1 MESQAWDISLN
12 GFLEKKRQNLKIW
25 HWRFMNLQNS
35 VLSSYTDESQTTKTG
50 EFYLHANCKVE
61 VLLQSGE
68 ENAFIVYESSDIDD
82 KIDISDAYK
91 VVADVNSSTGGID
104 KNGITDDSV
113 NIESSTSRES
123 QQKQPP
129 FILRAKDYADL
140 EIWMLSII
148 QSINGRYREDENFNK
163 FKDIVHVEN
172 DNNVN
177 NTEAVDDA
185 VMTDLGVDQLNLLLS
200 TPDDSNGPAND
211 GAEKQEKKKVNFQIF
226 STPAK
231 LEKVKVESKD
241 PDPLTRFL
249 DRPKSFRNSR
259 RFSFKKGMT
268 TNETSADTVTLVN
281 TFSLP
286 PTSSATPFAS
296 WRQHKIELVNNK
308 LTIYESAEV
317 DTLENVT
324 NAMTM
329 APMVLAKGITA
340 ISSKLSTTLTMS
352 AKKAPSADKDVHDSL
367 PVLEIS
373 SIKTVRYLD
382 KFSQIV
388 TLPTKYSRQ
397 PNTFA
402 ILLVDKQACSQEGS
416 DVITDNCTYCSLRL
430 SASSEAI
437 ANKWIEAL
445 RREIERQ
452 IDLDFICVSNTEADI
467 PQTSLLTQTTNMISQ
482 PLNLLYSLYNSATF
496 RDRSKSDGGSNDVT
510 KPISIETDSR
520 QRLDSN
526 DLGIGNS
533 ELTALLSRN
542 SIRRSIFGV
551 FDSIP
556 ASMTTDSDKLLT
568 ENFIH
573 PVSEELL
580 SGAEGRAYYCFA
592 VFENQRYDSARGYS
606 SNHLKKDDFAKLT
619 DVSGSVVLP
628 FLFLSHVQLPAAF
641 EWLQENQADG
651 VHHVTNDV
659 DLPCDWIPDQ
669 EYDHATSIGNW
680 MYADSFAEFSSGS
693 YIGAHNKESPYLIR
707 RRKWIKFCKIKQ

>member
-1 MESQAWDISLN
+1 MMESQAWDISLN

-25 HWRFMNLQNS
+25 HWRFMNLQNY
-35 VLSSYTDESQTTKTG
+35 VLSSYTDETQTTKTG

-61 VLLQSGE
+61 VLLQPGE
-68 ENAFIVYESSDIDD
+68 ENAFIVFESSGMDD
-82 KIDISDAYK
+82 KMDINDAYE
-91 VVADVNSSTGGID
+91 VVTNVNSNTIGID
-104 KNGITDDSV
+104 KNGTTDDTI
-113 NIESSTSRES
+113 NIESTTSRES

-163 FKDIVHVEN
+163 FKDIENVEN
-172 DNNVN
+172 GNSVH
-177 NTEAVDDA
+177 NTEAVHDA

-200 TPDDSNGPAND
+200 TPDDSNGPADDSN
-211 GAEKQEKKKVNFQIF
+211 EKQEKKKVNFQTF
-226 STPAK
+226 PTPAK
-231 LEKVKVESKD
+231 LEKVKVESED
-241 PDPLTRFL
+241 PDPLTHFL

-259 RFSFKKGMT
+259 RFSFKRGMT
-268 TNETSADTVTLVN
+268 INETGADTVTLVN
-281 TFSLP
+281 MFSMP

-308 LTIYESAEV
+308 LTIYESVET

-340 ISSKLSTTLTMS
+340 ISTKLSTSLTMS
-352 AKKAPSADKDVHDSL
+352 AKKAPSTDNDTATIDLVATSE
-367 PVLEIS
+367 VNN
-373 SIKTVRYLD
+373 IKIVRYLD

-388 TLPTKYSRQ
+388 TVPIKYSRQ

-402 ILLVDKQACSQEGS
+402 ILLIDKQTCGQDGS
-416 DVITDNCTYCSLRL
+416 DIITDNCTYCSIRL

-437 ANKWIEAL
+437 ANKWIESL

-452 IDLDFICVSNTEADI
+452 IDLDFICFSNASADTS
-467 PQTSLLTQTTNMISQ
+467 QTSLLTHTTNMISQ
-482 PLNLLYSLYNSATF
+482 PLNLLYTLYNSATF
-496 RDRSKSDGGSNDVT
+496 RDRSKSGGNNNDVT
-510 KPISIETDSR
+510 KPIETDGR

-526 DLGIGNS
+526 DQGVGSN

-542 SIRRSIFGV
+542 SIRRSILGV
-551 FDSIP
+551 FEKFSATMVSDN
-556 ASMTTDSDKLLT
+556 DKLLT
-568 ENFIH
+568 DNFIH
-573 PVSEELL
+573 PVSKELL
-580 SGAEGRAYYCFA
+580 AGTDGSYYCFS

-619 DVSGSVVLP
+619 DVSGGVVLP
-628 FLFLSHVQLPAAF
+628 FLFLSHVQLPVAF
-641 EWLQENQADG
+641 EWLQENQIDG
-651 VHHVTNDV
+651 VHHVNNDL

-669 EYDHATSIGNW
+669 EYGYAASIGNW
-680 MYADSFAEFSSGS
+680 IYADSFAEFRSG
-693 YIGAHNKESPYLIR
+693 YIGTQNKESPYLIR
-707 RRKWIKFCKIKQ
+707 RRKWIKFCKVKQ